1 MPIDFAAWHGIS
13 VAAGTPT
20 SIIKQLNQTLN
31 AIFAE
36 PEIKKRWEE
45 IGSPIVGGTP
55 EQFGSLVLTES
66 VRLGRTVKEA
76 NVVVD

>member
-1 MPIDFAAWHGIS
+1 
-13 VAAGTPT
+13 VAAGTPAST
-20 SIIKQLNQTLN
+20 IKKLNETLN

-36 PEIKKRWEE
+36 PAVKKRWEE

-66 VRLGRTVKEA
+66 VRLGRIVKEA